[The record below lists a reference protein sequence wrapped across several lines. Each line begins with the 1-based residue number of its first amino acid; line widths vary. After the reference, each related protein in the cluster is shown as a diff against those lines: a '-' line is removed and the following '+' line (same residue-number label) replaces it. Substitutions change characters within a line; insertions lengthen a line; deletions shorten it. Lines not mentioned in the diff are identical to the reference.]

1 MKLINYLHSLEA
13 DVSLMKNKVWH
24 LKNIKYLL
32 VDCRVI
38 NFIYPHL
45 NMFLLNYAFQ
55 TKTLIIKIM
64 TIQKLIK
71 WMIIWV
77 FRHLNFN
84 LENLMLLVK
93 IQLNLNIGPI
103 LVSTFCLKTSNSIW
117 ICKNKLRQ
125 NQKLNK
131 GKFETLKKINF
142 VLIKTTLAQ

>member
-1 MKLINYLHSLEA
+1 MKLINSLHSLGA

-32 VDCRVI
+32 VDRRVI

-55 TKTLIIKIM
+55 TKTLILKIM

-103 LVSTFCLKTSNSIW
+103 LVSTFRLKTSNSIW
-117 ICKNKLRQ
+117 ICKNKQGQ